1 VGIWGWGAS
10 AWFFVLEPLVAGAA
24 VKSEIQSRLLVDSVS
39 QELEQKQSK
48 VWSYF
53 PQKKKA

>member
-48 VWSYF
+48 IWSYF
-53 PQKKKA
+53 PQK

>member
-1 VGIWGWGAS
+1 
-10 AWFFVLEPLVAGAA
+10 LEPLVAGAA